1 MLPDEIKNARFK
13 VLAVDKSGREL
24 TVNSQDNKSSAIIEM
39 EELFYNGIFNH
50 LIVRKQNGDLISQL
64 DRCIE

>member
-1 MLPDEIKNARFK
+1 MLLEEIKNARFK
-13 VLAVDKSGREL
+13 VLAVDKSGREI

>member
-1 MLPDEIKNARFK
+1 MLLEEIKNARFK

>member
-1 MLPDEIKNARFK
+1 MLLEELKNARFK

-50 LIVRKQNGDLISQL
+50 LIVRKQSGELITQKI
-64 DRCIE
+64 RCI